1 MDLPD
6 SQQAWGDPES
16 QSKPWILTYWN
27 AMAYGQ
33 IATSQ
38 NVTLTPNRPK
48 TEHQQGR
55 CVDQV

>member
-38 NVTLTPNRPK
+38 NVHPNGPK

-55 CVDQV
+55 RVDQV